1 MDAGLHAAFMMKR
14 TFLAKL
20 HANGIY
26 YIVGACLLLVGAP
39 LYQAVILLPQ
49 GHGEALSA
57 EGKGSFVAYMSWMSN
72 HLGQF
77 LGYRVLLI
85 LAFAAL
91 LNLPFTLFRIIIAQE
106 ILGREDEAV
115 AEEGTGADEADQEA
129 HATTEIQEMPADVWR
144 GKGFAVLAAW
154 SGLIGIILYVLG
166 TAAGS
171 IYLAVIASTFST
183 GTALPANFST
193 LVGIFNII
201 PNTLGGGLLALAT
214 LFFGALIAR
223 SGRRLWPGIWVAFGY
238 TALAVAALLSGSA
251 VAVASS
257 PQSQAAFTTPA
268 TLLFA
273 LWVLW
278 LGIMLVRLKPE

>member
-1 MDAGLHAAFMMKR
+1 MRR

-20 HANGIY
+20 HTNGIY
-26 YIVGACLLLVGAP
+26 YIVGACLLLVAAP

-49 GHGEALSA
+49 GYEEALSA
-57 EGKGSFVAYMSWMSN
+57 AGKGSFVAYISWMSS

-91 LNLPFTLFRIIIAQE
+91 LSLPFTLFRIIIAQE
-106 ILGREDEAV
+106 ILGQEDEALE
-115 AEEGTGADEADQEA
+115 EEGARTDEADQEA
-129 HATTEIQEMPADVWR
+129 HAAPEVQEMPADAWR

-154 SGLIGIILYVLG
+154 SGLSGIILYLFG
-166 TAAGS
+166 TVADS
-171 IYLAVIASTFST
+171 IYLVVSARTFAS
-183 GTALPANFST
+183 GAALPANFST
-193 LVGIFNII
+193 LASIFNII
-201 PNTLGGGLLALAT
+201 SNTLGGGLLALAT

-251 VAVASS
+251 VAVASAPES
-257 PQSQAAFTTPA
+257 QSVFTTPA
-268 TLLFA
+268 ILLFA
-273 LWVLW
+273 LWALW
-278 LGIMLVRLKPE
+278 FGIMLVRLKPE